1 MSNRAGSKRFQ
12 KIPPVISLSKE
23 DWAKIYYALQCKKE
37 GIEKGEYSGGVMD
50 STDEQW
56 AAQLK
61 PIMEKIGPDGIN
73 TYLQNKY

>member
-23 DWAKIYYALQCKKE
+23 DWAEIYYALQCKKE
-37 GIEKGEYSGGVMD
+37 GKGEYSGGVLD
-50 STDEQW
+50 SGDEQR

-61 PIMEKIGPDGIN
+61 AIMEKIGPDGIN
-73 TYLQNKY
+73 MYLQNKY